1 MRFALRA
8 RVVDPRRTFA
18 TIDALTAIGR
28 EAGSRLIVF
37 ARFLA
42 RTNVPSRTR
51 SSGDASV
58 CLLDAFILT
67 L

>member
-1 MRFALRA
+1 MQVVIRA
-8 RVVDPRRTFA
+8 RIVNPRRTFA

-51 SSGDASV
+51 SSGGTLPSVSSTPAS
-58 CLLDAFILT
+58 
-67 L
+67 